1 MNIGEFIKDKIS
13 VLIVNILMFIVL
25 LGFLIT
31 IDVNF
36 IIIIFVFCIWFLP
49 LISYVV
55 LEFIKSKSYYDEINS
70 VLENLDKKY
79 LLPEIIKKANF
90 IHAEK
95 VNYILREISR
105 DMHENVKYHKEMQE
119 DYREYIETWVHEI
132 KTPIASSKLIIA
144 NNENEVT
151 NKIDFQI
158 HRVEGFVDQV
168 LYYSRSNNVSKDYI
182 IKKVNLDDLVRN
194 VVKRNYR
201 DFIYKKIKID
211 IKDINEVV
219 YSDGKWV
226 EFILN
231 QIIANSI
238 KYSSNREPEISIY
251 ATKTSNSVML
261 TIEDNGVGIVDK
273 DINRVFDKGFTGENG
288 RRFSKSTGMG
298 LYICKKLC
306 SKLGLKISIDSE
318 ISKGTKVTLTFPLSG
333 MTTFT
338 ENCTISE

>member
-13 VLIVNILMFIVL
+13 VLIFNILMFIVL
-25 LGFLIT
+25 AGILIT

-36 IIIIFVFCIWFLP
+36 IIIIFVCCIWFLP
-49 LISYVV
+49 LLSYMT
-55 LEFIKSKSYYDEINS
+55 LEFIKSKSYYDEVNS
-70 VLENLDKKY
+70 VLEKLDKKY
-79 LLPEIIKKANF
+79 LLPEIIKKENF

-119 DYREYIETWVHEI
+119 NYREYIETWVHEI
-132 KTPIASSKLIIA
+132 KTPISSSKLIIA

-158 HRVEGFVDQV
+158 DRVDGFVEQV

-182 IKKVNLDDLVRN
+182 IKKINLDDLVIN

-201 DFIYKKIKID
+201 DFIYKKIKVD
-211 IKDINEVV
+211 IKDVNEVV

-238 KYSSNREPEISIY
+238 KYSSNRESIISIY
-251 ATKTSNSVML
+251 SVKTSNSVML
-261 TIEDNGVGIVDK
+261 TIEDNGVGIVAK
-273 DINRVFDKGFTGENG
+273 DINRVFEKGFTGENG

-298 LYICKKLC
+298 LYICEKLC
-306 SKLGLKISIDSE
+306 SKLGLKISIDSDF
-318 ISKGTKVTLTFPLSG
+318 SRGTKVTLTFPLSD
-333 MTTFT
+333 MAIFT
-338 ENCTISE
+338 GD

>member
-49 LISYVV
+49 LISYMV

-95 VNYILREISR
+95 VNCILREISR
-105 DMHENVKYHKEMQE
+105 DMHENVKYHKEVQE

-132 KTPIASSKLIIA
+132 KTPIASSKLIIS

-158 HRVEGFVDQV
+158 DRVEGFVDQA
-168 LYYSRSNNVSKDYI
+168 LYYSRSNNVNKDYI
-182 IKKVNLDDLVRN
+182 IKKVNLDDLVRS
-194 VVKRNYR
+194 VVKKNYR
-201 DFIYKKIKID
+201 DFIYKKIKVD
-211 IKDINEVV
+211 IKDADEFV
-219 YSDGKWV
+219 YSDRKWV

-238 KYSSNREPEISIY
+238 KYSSNREHKISIY

-273 DINRVFDKGFTGENG
+273 DINRVFEKGFTGENG

-306 SKLGLKISIDSE
+306 SKLGLKISINSE

-338 ENCTISE
+338 EKCTISE